1 MHWVALGY
9 IDIWLLRYSMKL
21 TIAFLDSFHH
31 CFLFWFLIFWKI
43 KMSSLN
49 ISVFPHRTYFYV
61 YVYSLPSTVFLTIL
75 LNMERVEEDNS
86 PIILLYKTILFYNKN
101 TFYCFIFQ
109 FGNFM
114 KRYIISLRNVKSK
127 DVLMLSVVISSYIL

>member
-1 MHWVALGY
+1 
-9 IDIWLLRYSMKL
+9 
-21 TIAFLDSFHH
+21 
-31 CFLFWFLIFWKI
+31 
-43 KMSSLN
+43 
-49 ISVFPHRTYFYV
+49 
-61 YVYSLPSTVFLTIL
+61 
-75 LNMERVEEDNS
+75 MERVEEDNS